1 MAACYPMIRPIA
13 QGKSGHVYLAAFYR
27 KECPLVP
34 LSMLHTSRAKP
45 VVNIWPLTVFGG
57 GGTVGHRLQQR
68 FFCNFMQQQCLF
80 FVFFSFWVCVVPHR
94 FPCQSQLSFQCRRLQ
109 WEYFN
114 FILSQWK
121 HDLSAL
127 ELCLCMMAIRK
138 KYIHIGTFCVAYT
151 AVVMWHHTS
160 WITRAQRHA
169 VYHTR
174 VLWSTSLSSES
185 QTDMHKSHGFNAFF
199 SAGKRPV
206 LSVTNWFYNTRDNR
220 NRQQLIKPVY

>member
-80 FVFFSFWVCVVPHR
+80 CFGFFPFWVCVVPHR

-138 KYIHIGTFCVAYT
+138 LYIYRHFLCRLHCSCYVTPHLMNNESSTPCSLSYSSPLVHISFLGE
-151 AVVMWHHTS
+151 S
-160 WITRAQRHA
+160 NRHA
-169 VYHTR
+169 
-174 VLWSTSLSSES
+174 
-185 QTDMHKSHGFNAFF
+185 
-199 SAGKRPV
+199 
-206 LSVTNWFYNTRDNR
+206 
-220 NRQQLIKPVY
+220 